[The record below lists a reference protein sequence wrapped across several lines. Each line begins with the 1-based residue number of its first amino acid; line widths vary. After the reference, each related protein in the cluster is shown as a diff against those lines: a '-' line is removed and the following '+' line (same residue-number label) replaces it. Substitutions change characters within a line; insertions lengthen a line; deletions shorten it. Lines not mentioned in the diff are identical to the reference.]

1 MKDKELFIQVE
12 KSMQKRALRT
22 AIPQK
27 VSPYIEQAVL
37 AREKSAKETGTLYSY
52 VCEKMKRQSRFTKK
66 NGKLDESGFYIYARI
81 DKTTWSNM
89 RWNLR
94 TPSKETLL
102 KLVFALKLDEE
113 EAEELLKRGSN
124 SLNEQD
130 PRDRVVLALIDVRCY
145 EIESV
150 YEVLEEYGKNG
161 AEPFK
166 NIY

>member
-1 MKDKELFIQVE
+1 MKNAELFAQIE
-12 KSMQKRALRT
+12 FSMKKRSERAC
-22 AIPQK
+22 IPQK

-52 VCEKMKRQSRFTKK
+52 VCEKMKRYSRFVKK
-66 NGKLDESGFYIYARI
+66 NGKLDESGFYTYARI
-81 DKTTWSNM
+81 DKTTWSNI

-102 KLVFALKLDEE
+102 KLVFALMLNEK
-113 EAEELLKRGSN
+113 EADELLKRGCN

-145 EIESV
+145 DIESV
-150 YEVLEEYGKNG
+150 YDVLEEYGKNG
-161 AEPFK
+161 AQPFK